1 QRPTPWERRPSPTQ
15 TSLGSRA
22 APNRVAVVDE
32 LVTDRNRPE
41 VMAAFEA
48 WLDGLRD
55 HGIEVCRVSVPEVH
69 RALSAYM
76 RLTSVAALDWLE
88 PWVRSG
94 RAGDELI
101 RRYDYGRRLR
111 DHDSAALA
119 GAAQV
124 QRRVRDQVTSALV
137 RHEVLVSPTMPTTA
151 PLLDG
156 EITPEELADPLA
168 APYTDCW
175 TVVANLAGVP
185 ALSVPAPTSGLP
197 VGAMLMGRPGCDTDL
212 LALAAGTR

>member
-1 QRPTPWERRPSPTQ
+1 
-15 TSLGSRA
+15 
-22 APNRVAVVDE
+22 
-32 LVTDRNRPE
+32 
-41 VMAAFEA
+41 
-48 WLDGLRD
+48 
-55 HGIEVCRVSVPEVH
+55 
-69 RALSAYM
+69 
-76 RLTSVAALDWLE
+76 DWLE

-124 QRRVRDQVTSALV
+124 QRRVRDQVTSAFV